1 MKHMI
6 KMDIMYQKALYIV
19 AVFNITVSMEK
30 ANKKEKSIVLKE
42 SIIMVKGR
50 KEYYNGKIIKM
61 NIDMKV
67 NLIIMNNLK
76 VKVKIYLFRNFNL
89 TKRKI

>member
-1 MKHMI
+1 MI